1 LASAICA
8 LSHTLLL
15 LTFARIRQ
23 GFGAACV
30 MSINA
35 ALVRLIYPRAQFGL
49 GINVMVVAISL
60 GEFAIAA
67 LASVL
72 LVQRQTRMASALL
85 PVDLLRIPVLTLSSI
100 APFAARRWRSPR
112 SPCSSSIASAIRRP
126 GSASW

>member
-1 LASAICA
+1 
-8 LSHTLLL
+8 
-15 LTFARIRQ
+15 
-23 GFGAACV
+23 